1 MEAPPRAKCL
11 PVPQQSKEH
20 DVATPTRPSPSS
32 RAAVGVEIDT
42 LMEMDRDNSAMA
54 ASGAPLF
61 AFLPGMIMGNLWVP
75 F

>member
-11 PVPQQSKEH
+11 PVSQQSKEH

-42 LMEMDRDNSAMA
+42 LMEMDRDNSALA
-54 ASGAPLF
+54 ASGSLF
-61 AFLPGMIMGNLWVP
+61 AFLPGMIMGNLLVP